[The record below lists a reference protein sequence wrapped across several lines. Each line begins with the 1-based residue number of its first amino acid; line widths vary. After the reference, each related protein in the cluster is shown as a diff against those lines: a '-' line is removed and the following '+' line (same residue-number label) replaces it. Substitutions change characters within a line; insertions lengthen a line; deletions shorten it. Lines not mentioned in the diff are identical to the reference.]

1 MRWRM
6 RVFALPRLY
15 RSRLAGKGWGTLAD
29 GNGYARFRLR
39 HSAEL
44 AAVVS
49 DQSERRARRPRGAH
63 PRAESLAGTNPK
75 PPNATRPFTFGTIGV
90 CWHFPRTAERARH
103 TPTVR
108 TLFAG

>member
-6 RVFALPRLY
+6 RVFDLPRLY

-63 PRAESLAGTNPK
+63 PRAASLAGTNPETTGRN
-75 PPNATRPFTFGTIGV
+75 PPIHVRNNRGLSALPPDR
-90 CWHFPRTAERARH
+90 RA
-103 TPTVR
+103 
-108 TLFAG
+108 G